1 MVNRPAVHHEMS
13 REGQLAG
20 TGSRKLG
27 AKLFDGTG
35 YTLSLEEYMKA
46 NSIFSVTFLVSILG
60 FNGMAIAGAN
70 DKPVTFDS
78 KDFLVSA
85 LNNQPIDGIGYL
97 AKEQIRLNRA
107 VVREGVV
114 DAFGSLS
121 NFVMGFAVGS
131 KSVVRPQTKIYTVSL
146 KGQDQCVAIF
156 LGAHDRE
163 GSPLEVTFDN
173 QKDGKQLVCKTSAS
187 IGIMGLHL
195 ACAKEG
201 SNKVNQQEIPV
212 PYRLKDPKSSR
223 AIALTPSEFKDWQS
237 ENCSLRDPKPAFS
250 GEAVESESE

>member
-1 MVNRPAVHHEMS
+1 
-13 REGQLAG
+13 
-20 TGSRKLG
+20 
-27 AKLFDGTG
+27 
-35 YTLSLEEYMKA
+35 MKA
-46 NSIFSVTFLVSILG
+46 NSIFSATFLVATLS
-60 FNGMAIAGAN
+60 FSGMAIAGAN

-85 LNNQPIDGIGYL
+85 LNNQPVDGVGYL

-107 VVREGVV
+107 VVKEGVV

-121 NFVMGFAVGS
+121 NFAMGFAVGS
-131 KSVVRPQTKIYTVSL
+131 KSAVRPQTKIYTVSL

-156 LGAHDRE
+156 IGAHDRD

-173 QKDGKQLVCKTSAS
+173 QKDGKQLVCRTSAS
-187 IGIMGLHL
+187 IGVMGLHL

-201 SNKVNQQEIPV
+201 SHKVTQQEIPV
-212 PYRLKDPKSSR
+212 PYRLKDPKSSQ
-223 AIALTPSEFKDWQS
+223 AIALAQSEFKEWQS
-237 ENCSLRDPKPAFS
+237 ENCSLRDPKSALS